1 MAAGLK
7 KPEFA
12 IIVMLQAFVTI
23 MKDKLKGGALVS
35 IQAENN
41 P

>member
-7 KPEFA
+7 KPAFA
-12 IIVMLQAFVTI
+12 IIVKLQTSVTI
-23 MKDKLKGGALVS
+23 MKYNLRGGALVS

-41 P
+41 S